1 MEPRVSYSLVGAF
14 VILFGAILIVIV
26 LWLVRGGPQKNY
38 RTYYAHFSESVSG
51 VNENSIVRYKG
62 VSVGRVR
69 SMGLDPANPEQVRL
83 VLEIADGTPMK
94 EDTLAGLS
102 AQGLTGLAFVELSG
116 GTRDSP
122 PLTAKP
128 GEDYPTIKTRPSL
141 RLEQTA
147 STLMNNVNQ
156 LAIALKDLTEDES
169 RASIRKT
176 MANLAELTTAL
187 KNREKELDRLFLAA
201 DRTLENT
208 QEMTEKLPALISRAT
223 ETAAALDAMAQQIGR
238 TGKNIDSLV
247 SGSRQDVQRFTNQ
260 TLGEAGLLIAE
271 MRQLTERLQ
280 RIAQQVEQNPRSLLF
295 GRRPAPGPGEQTR

>member
-1 MEPRVSYSLVGAF
+1 MEPKVSYSLVGAF

-26 LWLVRGGPQKNY
+26 LWLMRGGPQRNY
-38 RTYYAHFSESVSG
+38 QTYYAYFSESVSG

-69 SMGLDPANPEQVRL
+69 SMGLDPKDPESVRL

-122 PLTAKP
+122 PLTAAP
-128 GEDYPTIKTRPSL
+128 GQDYPAIKTKPSL

-156 LAIALKDLTEDES
+156 LAISLKDLTDQES

-176 MANLAELTTAL
+176 MANLANLTTAL
-187 KNREKELDRLFLAA
+187 KDREKELDKLFSGA

-208 QEMTEKLPALISRAT
+208 REMTERLPALITRVT
-223 ETAAALDAMAQQIGR
+223 ETAAALDTMAQQIGR
-238 TGKNIDSLV
+238 TGKSIDSLV
-247 SGSRQDVQRFTNQ
+247 SGSQQDVQRFTNQ

-280 RIAQQVEQNPRSLLF
+280 HIAQQVEQNPRSLLF
-295 GRRPAPGPGEQTR
+295 GRRPAPGPGE